1 MPSIFI
7 WKTDRS
13 LPPNC
18 STIRYYHGVDWF
30 LLENEDI
37 SYTYQYIAQDI
48 FQEYI
53 MYTVKSMRSDWV
65 GEELLEVRTIPYHI
79 LYDTNGIRIQQLGS
93 WLQCIYESDDENTET
108 QWLRIKNILSS
119 PMAPVHVEKQ
129 LQPHRV
135 ETMADHHVAYEQRG
149 YRGRGGRGGRG
160 GGGGRG
166 ARGGHG
172 RGGYHGSL
180 DKNRAIVTI

>member
-7 WKTDRS
+7 WKTDRPLS
-13 LPPNC
+13 PNC

-37 SYTYQYIAQDI
+37 SYTYQYIAQDT
-48 FQEYI
+48 FPEYI
-53 MYTVKSMRSDWV
+53 LYTVKSMRSDWV
-65 GEELLEVRTIPYHI
+65 GEDLLEVRTIPYDI
-79 LYDTNGIRIQQLGS
+79 LYDINGIRIQQLGS

-108 QWLRIKNILSS
+108 QWSHIKMILSN
-119 PMAPVHVEKQ
+119 PILPVHVEKQ

-135 ETMADHHVAYEQRG
+135 ETMLDHHISYERRG
-149 YRGRGGRGGRG
+149 YGGRGGRGGRG
-160 GGGGRG
+160 
-166 ARGGHG
+166 ARGGQG